1 MQSVVRSTFVL
12 GLFAFAG
19 LTACGDKVTVPPPV
33 SVDSTVHIVTV
44 SPPSVQL
51 KIGDKVTLAASVD
64 AGPGVTDRTVTW
76 SSSNSA
82 VASVDQTGTVTAVSG
97 GNATI
102 IAASKA
108 NPAVQGAS
116 AVSVAASVAATI
128 TIANINQTTCSFLGS
143 CNSVPA
149 NLAAIM
155 GQIDVTMNV
164 DPGTQTL
171 AGVDLIM
178 NCSGT
183 GNSGTD
189 TVVASQNIG
198 ASDKAPLGSEAAA
211 APVQLSFN
219 TASFNAT
226 TGAVSFRNG
235 NCTIKGRA
243 RTSAATQ
250 AGSNTENLV
259 LANPDA
265 MIGNMV
271 STLQAIN
278 PNTGLNWH
286 GGNVTISAVPVFFTP
301 GRSAVST
308 TLGYEGKSG
317 TVNSGGPQSVTF
329 IDTNNPASTNTLNI
343 DGITAN
349 NSENTVVA
357 FSVDNSGNNF
367 FNPNGFAIVTAASY
381 LANPGGNTPGAGGVP
396 PFGGTN
402 PFRLDTQKPVSGG
415 LALANNSVQNTGP
428 NSFLN
433 ASFVFAGT
441 AAAGYQ
447 GADTLHVSPIST
459 GSVTL
464 CAATSIISN
473 CDFNGVDSVTVIF
486 QTSTSASGTFTTVTS
501 PASLAETATN
511 TSNLLRQ
518 ITTDKLGNA
527 DTSWVCTTGACPQFA
542 TSAAPASAKFG
553 VDKTPPTQ
561 TQTGGEVQGN
571 AYNNPA
577 TPGNYIFNITDPGTV
592 GSSGIG
598 TYAGPGTILV
608 AQVRQW
614 NGFTTSS
621 SVAGFENVNETNCNG
636 VIFLCNANRP
646 LLGETLGAYPPG
658 NTVPCTIGR
667 FNASSSKAGPN
678 ALPVVAANGTTVGF
692 CTPIPFTPGGVQP
705 NQTIP
710 SSNNFFNGYYTT
722 SIISSDQANN
732 ISSVYTATVLGDNT
746 IPIVLNI
753 DVPPTITGNAT
764 TALPANV
771 TDNVGQGVGDFV
783 ASWPEVTYGALG
795 TFEYAVT
802 TGPGVAFDNVLT
814 NTATITPTVPNFI
827 LQLQT
832 NNGVAAPANT
842 TALVNTTNATAFI
855 VAAQDPSANIGF
867 TNVTVASQPTNFV
880 GSGTNFAT
888 SNFTGGFSIAPLAAN
903 VSNGPASVTPANPTT
918 VVITAAAS
926 GTTGIFTNPFV
937 ATQLW
942 YRPTGGPIWFLA
954 PATDAVPA
962 GVTTSDNGVTRTWNY
977 AFTWNPPAKTPASHL
992 GGPITLTPATATTIV
1007 LDVVIIGINSKGDG
1021 VQTPISTIT
1030 LTNP

>member
-1 MQSVVRSTFVL
+1 MQSVVRSTFIV

-19 LTACGDKVTVPPPV
+19 LTACGDKVTVPPAV
-33 SVDSTVHIVTV
+33 AVDSTVHQVTV
-44 SPPSVQL
+44 APPSVQL

-76 SSSNSA
+76 SSSNSS
-82 VASVDQTGTVTAVSG
+82 VATVDQTGTVTAVSG

-128 TIANINQTTCSFLGS
+128 SIANVNQTTCSFLGS

-164 DPGTQTL
+164 DAGTQTL

-198 ASDKAPLGSEAAA
+198 SSDQAPLGSEQAA

-235 NCTIKGRA
+235 TCTLKGRA

-265 MIGNMV
+265 MIGTMA

-278 PNTGLNWH
+278 PNSGLNWH
-286 GGNVTISAVPVFFTP
+286 GGNVTISVVPVFFTP

-308 TLGYEGKSG
+308 TLSYEGKSA
-317 TVNSGGPQSVTF
+317 TVASGGPQSVTF

-343 DGITAN
+343 DGITNN
-349 NSENTVVA
+349 NSENTVGA

-447 GADTLHVSPIST
+447 GGDTLHVT
-459 GSVTL
+459 G
-464 CAATSIISN
+464 CGATSIISN
-473 CDFNGVDSVTVIF
+473 CDFGGVDSVTVIF

-527 DTSWVCTTGACPQFA
+527 DTTWVCTTGNCPQFA
-542 TSAAPASAKFG
+542 TNSAPASAKFG

-646 LLGETLGAYPPG
+646 LLGETLGAYPPA
-658 NTVPCTIGR
+658 NNVPCTIGR

-692 CTPIPFTPGGVQP
+692 CTPIPFTPGGAP
-705 NQTIP
+705 PAQTIP

-746 IPIVLNI
+746 IPIVLNV

-764 TALPANV
+764 TSLPSNV
-771 TDNVGQGVGDFV
+771 TDNVAQGVGDFV
-783 ASWPEVTYGALG
+783 ASSVAVAYPSGIYQ
-795 TFEYAVT
+795 YAVT

-814 NTATITPTVPNFI
+814 NTATITPQIPNFI
-827 LQLQT
+827 TQLQV
-832 NNGVAAPANT
+832 NNGVAAPSNT
-842 TALVNTTNATAFI
+842 TANTSNVLDFF
-855 VAAQDPSANIGF
+855 VAAQDPSGNVGF
-867 TNVTVASQPTNFV
+867 KDVVLLNQPTNFV
-880 GSGTNFAT
+880 GSGTNWAST
-888 SNFTGGFSIAPLAAN
+888 NFTGGFSISASAAN
-903 VSNGPASVTPANPTT
+903 VSNGPASVTAANPTST
-918 VVITAAAS
+918 VITAQAS

-937 ATQLW
+937 AAQLW
-942 YRPTGGPIWFLA
+942 YRPTATAVWFMA
-954 PATDAVPA
+954 PSTDAVAAP
-962 GVTTSDNGVTRTWNY
+962 VTTSDNGTVRTWNY
-977 AFTWNPPAKTPASHL
+977 AFTWNPPAATPTSFIIAAQN
-992 GGPITLTPATATTIV
+992 LTPATATTIV
-1007 LDVVIIGINSKGDG
+1007 LDVVIVGINSKGDA
-1021 VQTPISTIT
+1021 VQTPVQTIT